1 MSMTL
6 LGMKGLNFVILKVL
20 LYVLGTIYV
29 KLTLA

>member
-20 LYVLGTIYV
+20 LYGLGTIKV

>member
-6 LGMKGLNFVILKVL
+6 LGMKGLNFVIRKVL

>member
-20 LYVLGTIYV
+20 LYVLGTIKV